1 MSTLKITI
9 VFDNYP
15 HSPVLKT
22 GFGFA
27 CVLETNEKRVL
38 FDTGSD
44 GGVLLSNMVN
54 IGIKLQDIDIIVLSH
69 YHWDHTG
76 GLNDFL
82 TENSDVDLYLPIS
95 FPDDF
100 KADLKRSGI
109 RLIEVDETCELC
121 EGIYSTGEMRGIVNE
136 QSLICKTDNGSV
148 VITGCAHPGITEI
161 LKKAKTLYGPV
172 YIAMG
177 GFHLRSEKTPSL
189 QRTVDTFK
197 ELGIAEVFPSH
208 CTGDNARSLFKK
220 AYGERCI
227 MGGVGSIISFG

>member
-15 HSPVLKT
+15 YSPMLKT

-27 CVLETNEKRVL
+27 CVLETDRRKIL

-44 GGVLLSNMVN
+44 SGVLLSNMVN
-54 IGIKLQDIDIIVLSH
+54 IGIKPQDIDIIVLSH

-82 TENSDVDLYLPIS
+82 TENSDVDLYLPVS

-100 KADLKRSGI
+100 KADLKRSGVE
-109 RLIEVDETCELC
+109 LNEVDETCELC
-121 EGIYSTGEMRGIVNE
+121 EGVYSTGEMRGIVNE

-148 VITGCAHPGITEI
+148 VITGCAHPGITKI

-172 YIAMG
+172 YLAMG
-177 GFHLRSEKTPSL
+177 GFHLRGEKVSSL
-189 QRTVDTFK
+189 QRTVETFK
-197 ELGIAEVFPSH
+197 ELGITEVCPSH

-220 AYGERCI
+220 AYREHCI
-227 MGGVGSIISFG
+227 MGGVGSIISFS